1 MGKFSVILLYIVT
14 QKGLL
19 KKIASTVLNAPMVRK
34 AGKIG
39 FMEYVVTDL
48 SVYPSEFLFVKEEIP
63 HRAAFHHSN
72 LLLFRWSYGKMKP
85 GGVEMLH

>member
-1 MGKFSVILLYIVT
+1 MDKFSVILLYIVT

-39 FMEYVVTDL
+39 FMIGFQTIIQLV
-48 SVYPSEFLFVKEEIP
+48 FLFVKEEIP
-63 HRAAFHHSN
+63 HRAAFHHRN
-72 LLLFRWSYGKMKP
+72 LLLFRWSYGKMEP